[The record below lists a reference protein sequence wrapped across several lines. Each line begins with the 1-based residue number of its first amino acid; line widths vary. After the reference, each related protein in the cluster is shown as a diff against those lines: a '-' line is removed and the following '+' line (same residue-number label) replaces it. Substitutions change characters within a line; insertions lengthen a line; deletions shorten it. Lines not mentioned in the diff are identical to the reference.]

1 MATDPQ
7 YISSTTQTNIPT
19 YAQPFYEEIMRQAAK
34 QTYTTDAGGAVTG
47 VRPYVPYTAE
57 RVAGF
62 TPQQLAVQQATAGLT
77 TPTQFA
83 QAGQQL
89 QGVSGIAGLAAPTGL
104 QQAFGYTPTTVG
116 SQQIGGIS
124 GISAPSVGTP
134 QQVGAQQI
142 GAATIGAPTSITT
155 GQFTAP
161 GTAAAYMSPYQQQ
174 VTDIATREAQRQAQ
188 IQRASQAMGAIGRGT
203 FGGGRQALIQGETDR
218 ATQQLLADIQAKGG
232 QAAFE
237 QAQQAFQADQARAL
251 QAQQANVQYGL
262 QAAQANQATQM
273 QSQIQNQQTSLDA
286 AKSNQQALLQAGQ
299 YDQAAQLQAQIQ
311 NQQTNLDRLKA
322 NQAAALQATQYTQQ
336 GQQFAAGLGKDIG
349 LAGLTTGLE
358 AAKTTGQ
365 LGATQ
370 QIADLERLKSQAA
383 SAAEQRAYQQEIDN
397 IKYQTFREAQD
408 YQRKL
413 LEYQSNLLQ
422 GTAGAL
428 GQTEV
433 QYAPPPST
441 ASQIA
446 GLGLA
451 GLGLYNIMGSQTK

>member
-7 YISSTTQTNIPT
+7 IISSTSTSVPT

-104 QQAFGYTPTTVG
+104 QQALGYTPTTVG
-116 SQQIGGIS
+116 AQQIGGIS

-273 QSQIQNQQTSLDA
+273 QSQIQNQQ
-286 AKSNQQALLQAGQ
+286 ALLQAGQ

-370 QIADLERLKSQAA
+370 QIADLERLKAQAA
-383 SAAEQRAYQQEIDN
+383 SASEQRAYQQEIN
-397 IKYQTFREAQD
+397 NLKYQQFMEAQD

-413 LEYQSNLLQ
+413 LEYQSGILQ
-422 GTAGAL
+422 GTSGAL
-428 GQTEV
+428 GQTQV
-433 QYAPPPST
+433 QYAPPPSL
-441 ASQIA
+441 ASQIT

-451 GLGLYNIMGSQTK
+451 GLGIYNAMSGQGTTR